1 MVADRVDIGWPSLL
15 LAVALVL
22 VVLALF
28 LWLVRR
34 GLASE
39 ADLGGVAGEIATLKQ
54 RVSDL
59 ETTAERLPT
68 RDELHHLSLITGQLA
83 GRIEMIGARSDER
96 HEEFHLSL
104 AALERKI
111 DGMLQEL
118 RTPLHLIMQAFLED
132 SRS

>member
-1 MVADRVDIGWPSLL
+1 MPDRFLIDWPSLVATAAIL
-15 LAVALVL
+15 LIP
-22 VVLALF
+22 LF

-39 ADLGGVAGEIATLKQ
+39 RDLSSVGSEVAQLRQ
-54 RVSDL
+54 RVNEL
-59 ETTAERLPT
+59 EAMAERLPT

-111 DGMLQEL
+111 DGMLVEL
-118 RTPLHLIMQAFLED
+118 RTPLHMIMQAFLGEN
-132 SRS
+132 RS

>member
-1 MVADRVDIGWPSLL
+1 MPDRLLVTWPSLA

-22 VVLALF
+22 LPVF
-28 LWLVRR
+28 LWIVRR
-34 GLASE
+34 GLASQR
-39 ADLGGVAGEIATLKQ
+39 DLFSVGTEVAQLKQ
-54 RVSDL
+54 RVTEL
-59 ETTAERLPT
+59 EATAEHLPT

-111 DGMLQEL
+111 DGMLVEL
-118 RTPLHLIMQAFLED
+118 RTPLHMIMQAFLGD
-132 SRS
+132 GRP